1 MTNLQVAAANESA
14 AIPGLVWAFHF
25 GRDGAA
31 EMLPI
36 DRPIDLHAD
45 GWYWLHF
52 NLADQ
57 RSRYW
62 LAQAPGLS
70 NAARDLLLKSD
81 EHSQLQLCESCLS
94 GVLIDTVH
102 DFGRVTEQTSQLRF
116 AVTDRTVLSGRRHP
130 LHAVELTRQALGKGL
145 PAPVPTALL
154 EILIEHMAAEYERLA
169 AELSAAMDRVEDH
182 VLAEAVHDERAQL
195 SRLRRRAALGHRR
208 LSALCVQ
215 FHRLEQQIDG
225 ARDPALRLAAGRM
238 TQRLAALDREVM
250 GMQERGRLL
259 QEEIAA
265 KLAEE
270 TNRHLHALSIL
281 TSVFLPPTLVVGI
294 FGMNTKG
301 LPLTDSDDGFL
312 WAMGLCLAS
321 AAAVYLLLKR
331 VSNFLK
337 RRGVVK

>member
-1 MTNLQVAAANESA
+1 MTNLQVAAANQSA
-14 AIPGLVWAFHF
+14 VVPGLVWAFRF
-25 GRDGAA
+25 GRDGVA

-36 DRPIDLHAD
+36 DRPIDLDGD

-57 RSRYW
+57 RSRLW

-70 NAARDLLLKSD
+70 IAARDLLLKTD
-81 EHSQLQLCESCLS
+81 EHPQLQLCETCLA
-94 GVLIDTVH
+94 GVLVDTVH
-102 DFGRVTEQTSQLRF
+102 EFGRVTEQTSQLRF
-116 AVTDRTVLSGRRHP
+116 AVTERTVLSGRRHP
-130 LHAVELTRQALGKGL
+130 LHSVEQTRQALGNGL

-154 EILIEHMAAEYERLA
+154 EILIEHMATEYERRA

-182 VLAEAVHDERAQL
+182 VLAEAVRDERSQL
-195 SRLRRRAALGHRR
+195 SRLRRRAVFAHRR
-208 LSALCVQ
+208 LAALCVQ

-225 ARDPALRLAAGRM
+225 DRNPGLRLAAGRM
-238 TQRLAALDREVM
+238 VQRLAALDRDVIAL
-250 GMQERGRLL
+250 QERGRLL

-294 FGMNTKG
+294 FGMNVKG
-301 LPLTDSDDGFL
+301 LPLVDNDDGFL
-312 WAMGLCLAS
+312 WAMALCLAS